1 MTQHPRN
8 SFDIVRTIAA
18 KLTGGGSFAARDDAK
33 FRCSGFEESGRACL
47 ALGLG
52 SGGADCLGVLARG
65 AVGVG
70 GAPLGLGA
78 AARLDIFEE
87 SGRACLALGLSGGGA
102 DCLGE
107 LARGAVG
114 VGDARTTCRQMC
126 LYQRGVRVQL
136 MV

>member
-1 MTQHPRN
+1 MTQHRRN
-8 SFDIVRTIAA
+8 PFNIVRTIAV
-18 KLTGGGSFAARDDAK
+18 KLTIGGDFAARDDAK

-70 GAPLGLGA
+70 GARVGLGA

-102 DCLGE
+102 GYLGVR
-107 LARGAVG
+107 ARGAVVA

-126 LYQRGVRVQL
+126 LVIVSVGFGCS
-136 MV
+136 